1 MLTWD
6 DLDESNY
13 LPLAHYQIIRR
24 NGAVVSFEASKTP
37 AALVMQALGL
47 VLSAHRKLANQNL
60 VALPLRR
67 SLSIKSQTAKQSGFF
82 SASKANLRNA
92 P

>member
-13 LPLAHYQIIRR
+13 LPPAHYQIIRR

-37 AALVMQALGL
+37 AASVMRALGL
-47 VLSAHRKLANQNL
+47 MLGTNRNLTSANL
-60 VALPLRR
+60 VALPQRG
-67 SLSIKSQTAKQSGFF
+67 SLSIKSQTGKLNGFY

>member
-6 DLDESNY
+6 ETVEQKC

-24 NGAVVSFEASKTP
+24 ECAVIPFDSSKTP

-47 VLSAHRKLANQNL
+47 MLGANRSLTSANL
-60 VALPLRR
+60 VDLPKRGR
-67 SLSIKSQTAKQSGFF
+67 LSIKPQMGKLNGFF

>member
-6 DLDESNY
+6 ELDESNY

-24 NGAVVSFEASKTP
+24 NGAVVPFEASKTP
-37 AALVMQALGL
+37 AAVVMQALGL
-47 VLSAHRKLANQNL
+47 MLGANRKLANPDLAAVPQ
-60 VALPLRR
+60 RG
-67 SLSIKSQTAKQSGFF
+67 SLSIKSQTGKLNGFY